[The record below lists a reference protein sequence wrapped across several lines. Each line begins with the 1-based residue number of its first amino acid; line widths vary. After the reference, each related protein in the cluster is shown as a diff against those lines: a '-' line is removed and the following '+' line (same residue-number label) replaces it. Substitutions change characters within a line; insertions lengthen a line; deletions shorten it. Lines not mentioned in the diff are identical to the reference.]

1 MTDKKFVD
9 TFYSLWMNHRI
20 THGLESFREQA
31 NALVVLFDTEH
42 GHGAAK
48 NVLVAAVP
56 LSERTDMEKVLGRFY
71 KSAEND
77 AESILRPIAK
87 EIYLSASRT
96 NPNVG
101 TEWLACSDPES
112 LGKFI
117 TKHGDLFYVAGVLA
131 KLERGEVH
139 DFNKKGRDVTE

>member
-1 MTDKKFVD
+1 MIEQWKAEEFVRA
-9 TFYSLWMNHRI
+9 FRELWIDHRI
-20 THGLESFREQA
+20 THGLESFRAQA
-31 NALVVLFDTEH
+31 AELVALFDKEH
-42 GHGAAK
+42 EVGAARK
-48 NVLVAAVP
+48 TLVAAVP

-71 KSAEND
+71 KSAENG

-117 TKHGDLFYVAGVLA
+117 TKHGDLFYVAGVY
-131 KLERGEVH
+131 LELLQTAWIVQ
-139 DFNKKGRDVTE
+139 